1 MKSDN
6 HEKPLSA
13 LEPTTP
19 FSQKSF
25 SGVVMENAK
34 PHLTGMYNIVT
45 PTKYYKEIQLT
56 TPVTLKQNRAYHR
69 RISECE
75 KVESLKKYEGITRE
89 QKSSSYCTIL

>member
-6 HEKPLSA
+6 YEKPLSA
-13 LEPTTP
+13 LELTAP

-25 SGVVMENAK
+25 SGVAMEEEK
-34 PHLTGMYNIVT
+34 PQLTGMYNTVT
-45 PTKYYKEIQLT
+45 PTKYYKEMLLT

-69 RISECE
+69 RISESE
-75 KVESLKKYEGITRE
+75 KGE